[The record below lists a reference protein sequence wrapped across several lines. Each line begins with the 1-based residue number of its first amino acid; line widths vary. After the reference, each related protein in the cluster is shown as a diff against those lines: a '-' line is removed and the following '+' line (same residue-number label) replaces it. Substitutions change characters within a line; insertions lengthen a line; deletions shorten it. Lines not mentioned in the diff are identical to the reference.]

1 MDSNLKEQLIE
12 ACLLQQQKIAEE
24 KEKAANELQEQIN
37 AYGQNKDRYDSFR
50 TKLTRSKEQLQ
61 LQQLQAMNTLKA
73 LYQIPKESRQKVEY
87 GAIVVTDKQRFFIAV
102 GMGKITCAEK
112 DYFVIS
118 AAAPIFAVMQ
128 GKKVN
133 DEFTFN
139 KVKHKI
145 TAIL

>member
-12 ACLLQQQKIAEE
+12 ACILQQQKIAEE

-61 LQQLQAMNTLKA
+61 MQQLQAMNALKA
-73 LYQIPKESRQKVEY
+73 LYQIPKDSKQKVEY
-87 GAIVVTDKQRFFIAV
+87 GAIVITDKQRFFIAV
-102 GMGKITCAEK
+102 GMGKVECAGK

-128 GKKVN
+128 GKQEN
-133 DEFTFN
+133 EEFIFN
-139 KVKHKI
+139 KIKHKI
-145 TAIL
+145 TTIL